1 MNQLILREVIT
12 VKNVQF
18 FTTGFLIMG
27 LSFKIFALLCLDIN
41 DIAFLNVEGVD
52 YRFIIH
58 DISRFEAI
66 SLLENF
72 VLDDREY
79 I

>member
-1 MNQLILREVIT
+1 MNQLILREVIA

-18 FTTGFLIMG
+18 FTIGFLIMG

-52 YRFIIH
+52 YH